1 MAEKWTK
8 KGMAVYEYRKR
19 FYLNSYTVDEE
30 TAERFLK
37 EMKRVRRCME
47 KGNKKSG
54 NNLRKTRKAK
64 GEGGAVNSKG
74 G

>member
-54 NNLRKTRKAK
+54 NNL
-64 GEGGAVNSKG
+64 
-74 G
+74 